1 MTPYEKTVH
10 SAIGY
15 VLSGEDIDAKDEL
28 NDFLKTASD
37 PFIQNFV
44 NELDDK
50 VSIWIAVDVTS
61 FSIFNRAC
69 L

>member
-1 MTPYEKTVH
+1 MH

-50 VSIWIAVDVTS
+50 VSI
-61 FSIFNRAC
+61 
-69 L
+69 